1 MKSTEDRNRA
11 TVERYFVGISARDP
25 DAIVAELA
33 DEVVWSWPGSG
44 EVIRGRAR
52 VEAVVRATPRL
63 PAVLVHRLA
72 AGGDIVVAIWTADY
86 GDGVPWRNM
95 SLFELHEGRISGKVD
110 AFGSAFEPP
119 SWRRDLVSVEPLPK
133 P

>member
-1 MKSTEDRNRA
+1 MTDTTRA
-11 TVERYFVGISARDP
+11 TVTRYFAGISARDP

-33 DEVVWSWPGSG
+33 DDVVWSWPGSG
-44 EVIRGRAR
+44 EVIRGRGR

-72 AGGDIVVAIWTADY
+72 DGGDLVTAIWTADY

-95 SLFELHEGRISGKVD
+95 TLFEVREGRIADKVD
-110 AFGSAFEPP
+110 CFGSAFAPP
-119 SWRRDLVSVEPLPK
+119 AWRTDLVEVEPLPK